1 MTTMTAP
8 ASIPL
13 AHAPPGCANPAS
25 TIPPVTLLVVDDHTL
40 FRRGLVALLGQDDGL
55 LVVGEAGDAAEA
67 LRLAPRLAP
76 QVILLDNHLPGVK
89 GVDAIRGLREASPT
103 SRVLMLTV
111 SEDAQDL
118 ATALRNGAQG
128 YLLKTI
134 DGDLLA
140 QAIRRAA
147 RGEPVVS
154 PELMDKLV
162 AAFQSQGVLEAAADV
177 SAAARANAQAREPAA
192 TPTLTPVQ
200 VQVQVPV
207 PQGGADAVDAGPA
220 SAPLS
225 PREEDVLR
233 EIARGASNKEIA
245 RTLDIAETTVKIHV
259 QHILR
264 KLNLTSR
271 VQAAVYAADRQR
283 PD

>member
-1 MTTMTAP
+1 MTSLPIP
-8 ASIPL
+8 AQPAAL
-13 AHAPPGCANPAS
+13 PECA
-25 TIPPVTLLVVDDHTL
+25 TPPVTLLVVDDHSL

-55 LVVGEAGDAAEA
+55 RVVGEAGDAAEA

-89 GVDAIRGLREASPT
+89 GVDAIRGLREVSPT

-128 YLLKTI
+128 YLLKTM

-162 AAFQSQGVLEAAADV
+162 AAFQSQGVPEGQSAASVSEAVPVTPAADMPAAACV
-177 SAAARANAQAREPAA
+177 AN
-192 TPTLTPVQ
+192 T
-200 VQVQVPV
+200 
-207 PQGGADAVDAGPA
+207 

-245 RTLDIAETTVKIHV
+245 RTLEIAETTVKIHV

-264 KLNLTSR
+264 KLGLSSR
-271 VQAAVYAADRQR
+271 VQAAVYASDRQR
-283 PD
+283 PE